1 METELG
7 TCPDDGAT
15 TVAVQVTAETYDP
28 GTIINDRYRI
38 DEVLGIGGFGAV
50 YMCTQANMD
59 QVVAVKVLKS
69 EHLTSVEHVKR
80 FTREAQAASKLKHPN
95 TISIFDF
102 GTHSDGALYLAM
114 EYLHGETF
122 ANRMDEQTCMK
133 PTVLVHIMSQICHS
147 LTEAHKAGL
156 IHRDLKPENIM
167 LLPVAGDPN
176 FVKVL
181 DFGIAKFE
189 KERNEGEERLTEA
202 GMIMGT
208 PTYMSP
214 EQARG
219 EALDAR
225 SDIYALGVMMYEAVC
240 GRVPFDGDQ
249 PMTVLVKH
257 IKDPPEP
264 PRAVA
269 PEADI
274 PRSLEKV
281 ILRCLEKQPDHRPQ
295 TAAELAEAVV
305 KALNTPDSVLRKLT
319 PEDHAELEVDD
330 SEQPTESIPGVPS
343 AREMMHSATATM
355 PDDAPRPRA
364 TPGGASQQT
373 RNRSRLPLWVG
384 LGAFAVVGVV
394 AVIVAMLEFPT
405 PAKSAAP
412 APPTVVQEAPA
423 AAVEPA
429 LKVATKEPSTVP
441 TPAPAPPAAPKA
453 DAVATPTSEP
463 AVAQPTGGEQPA
475 GVKTADPNA
484 VEAPKAAPVVPAKTA
499 AAAPTVAPQK
509 PKAGGRKGTV
519 ARPPVTAKSPPKA
532 PATAKPAAG
541 ASDDFRLPD

>member
-7 TCPDDGAT
+7 ICPDDGAT
-15 TVAVQVTAETYDP
+15 TVAVHVAAETYDP

-50 YMCTQANMD
+50 YKCTQANMD

-80 FTREAQAASKLKHPN
+80 FTREARAASRLKHPN

-133 PTVLVHIMSQICHS
+133 PAVLVHIMSQICHS

-167 LLPVAGDPN
+167 LLPVAGDLN

-189 KERNEGEERLTEA
+189 KESNEGEERLTEA

-219 EALDAR
+219 EPLDAR

-264 PRAVA
+264 PRTVA
-269 PEADI
+269 PEAGI

-295 TAAELAEAVV
+295 TAEELAEAVI
-305 KALNTPDSVLRKLT
+305 KALNTPDDALRKLG
-319 PEDHAELEVDD
+319 PDDHEDFQVDD
-330 SEQPTESIPGVPS
+330 SEQPTESVPGMPS
-343 AREMMHSATATM
+343 ATDMLRIASSTPPAEQQR
-355 PDDAPRPRA
+355 PAP
-364 TPGGASQQT
+364 TPGGAGQPA
-373 RNRSRLPLWVG
+373 RIRSRLPLWIG
-384 LGAFAVVGVV
+384 LGAFAVVGIV

-405 PAKSAAP
+405 QATRPDSARPAPVIAQPAATPAPAAVAQPAQPEVKPAAAP
-412 APPTVVQEAPA
+412 APASKPAVAA
-423 AAVEPA
+423 AAVAHTPV
-429 LKVATKEPSTVP
+429 KP
-441 TPAPAPPAAPKA
+441 TQTSPETGAKAA
-453 DAVATPTSEP
+453 
-463 AVAQPTGGEQPA
+463 G
-475 GVKTADPNA
+475 PNA
-484 VEAPKAAPVVPAKTA
+484 AQAPKAAPVRKPKPKPEAAKEAKPRQPA
-499 AAAPTVAPQK
+499 AAKAAPKEPVK
-509 PKAGGRKGTV
+509 PKA
-519 ARPPVTAKSPPKA
+519 PVPDPNE
-532 PATAKPAAG
+532 
-541 ASDDFRLPD
+541 FRLDED